1 MKKNPEFERW
11 IADHLMNGMIILE
24 PYGYREDEPGNY
36 LHIFR
41 INLQFED
48 EPAPFEGVAFIP
60 IPFKQDDAYDPL
72 QDEYDPLLDEYD
84 PLQDEYDPL
93 QNSDFFDIV
102 QQRDYYE
109 DWFDPLCER
118 KLLHFD
124 PCKPIW

>member
-1 MKKNPEFERW
+1 MKKNLTFEHW
-11 IADHLMNGMIILE
+11 IADHLMDGMIMME
-24 PYGYREDEPGNY
+24 PHGYREDESGNY

-72 QDEYDPLLDEYD
+72 QEEYDS
-84 PLQDEYDPL
+84 LQDEYDPL

-102 QQRDYYE
+102 PERDYYA
-109 DWFDPLCER
+109 DWFDPYCER
-118 KLLHFD
+118 KFPDFD